1 MVTEQ
6 YKKYGLLL
14 IIIFMGIIMAYFSMP
29 YFTGVL
35 GASTIYVLVRKQFKR
50 LVKVKKMSKSLAATL
65 ILVEIVLC
73 VLIPSFLI
81 VWLVVANVE
90 SFNMDL
96 TAYVA
101 NAQSYVK
108 DINDKFGV
116 DLLNWDVLS
125 NVAPFLTKVGQ
136 FILDQIESFVIN
148 AFVLVFILFFML
160 TGSESMEQYLYDILP
175 FSEHNKKRV
184 IVEIDKLV
192 VSNAIG
198 IPLLA
203 IAQGAFATLGYFIF
217 GAPSP
222 VFWGLLTCVAS
233 ILPVIGTGIIWIPLG
248 VFMMFNGQIGG
259 GIGVLAYGVLAIG
272 NIDNYVRFLI
282 QKKLAATH
290 PLITVFGV
298 IIGIGIFGFWGV
310 IIGPLFFSLFF
321 LCFDI
326 YKDQYIEIHP
336 RNIMVG
342 KKEKEENAEL

>member
-1 MVTEQ
+1 MVSEQ

-35 GASTIYVLVRKQFKR
+35 GASTIYILVRKQFKR
-50 LVKVKKMSKSLAATL
+50 FRHVKKMSKSLAATL
-65 ILVEIVLC
+65 ILIEVILV

-81 VWLVVANVE
+81 VWLVVDNVE

-96 TAYVA
+96 TGYVTHIQTFVDDV
-101 NAQSYVK
+101 NH
-108 DINDKFGV
+108 KFGV
-116 DLLNWDVLS
+116 NLLNWDMLS
-125 NVAPFLTKVGQ
+125 NVAPFLTKAAQ
-136 FILDQIESFVIN
+136 FLLDQIESFVVN
-148 AFVLVFILFFML
+148 SFVLIFILFFML
-160 TGSESMEQYLYDILP
+160 TGSESMERYLYEIMP
-175 FSEHNKKRV
+175 FNEDNKKKV
-184 IVEIDKLV
+184 IREIDKLV

-198 IPLLA
+198 VPLLA

-217 GAPSP
+217 STPNP
-222 VFWGLLTCVAS
+222 VFFGLLTCVAS
-233 ILPVIGTGIIWIPLG
+233 ILPLIGTGIIWIPLG
-248 VFMMFNGQIGG
+248 IFMLLNGQVGG

-298 IIGIGIFGFWGV
+298 IIGISIFGFWGV
-310 IIGPLFFSLFF
+310 IIGPLFFALFF

-326 YKDQYIEIHP
+326 FKKQYIEVQP
-336 RNIMVG
+336 
-342 KKEKEENAEL
+342 KNADVDK

>member
-50 LVKVKKMSKSLAATL
+50 FVKQKQMKKSLAATL
-65 ILVEIVLC
+65 ILLEIVLC

-81 VWLVVANVE
+81 VWLVIANVE
-90 SFNMDL
+90 SFNVNL
-96 TAYVA
+96 NTYVVH
-101 NAQSYVK
+101 AQSYLTMI
-108 DINDKFGV
+108 DHKFGIN
-116 DLLNWDVLS
+116 LLNWDILS
-125 NVAPFLTKVGQ
+125 NVAPFLTKVAQ
-136 FILDQIESFVIN
+136 FILDQIESSIIN
-148 AFVLVFILFFML
+148 SFVLIFILFFML
-160 TGSESMEQYLYDILP
+160 TGSDSMEKYLYEILP
-175 FSEHNKKRV
+175 FDEHNKKKV
-184 IVEIDKLV
+184 IEKIDKLV

-203 IAQGAFATLGYFIF
+203 ITQGAFATLGYFILGVPNF
-217 GAPSP
+217 I
-222 VFWGLLTCVAS
+222 FWGLLTCFSSV
-233 ILPVIGTGIIWIPLG
+233 IPVIGTGIIWIPLG
-248 VFMMFNGQIGG
+248 AFMVFNGQVGG
-259 GIGVLAYGVLAIG
+259 GIGVLAYGALVIS
-272 NIDNYVRFLI
+272 NIDSYVRLLI

-326 YKDQYIEIHP
+326 YKEQYIEVHP
-336 RNIMVG
+336 
-342 KKEKEENAEL
+342 KKEDLEKSKKV